1 MTASRDPDRLIAAFL
16 EEGPE
21 VLPDWVHGA
30 VRDEIHDERQS
41 AARGLWRISMMRKYL
56 ATAAAAAVV
65 VAGAALVATRS
76 PEAPLGDSPTPIPT
90 PTPEAVGN
98 GTLVSGGSYQTDGF
112 SEAFR
117 FTLPEAVGVAGA
129 TADLFDAHTFRIRP
143 VAGGAITF
151 HDDADLVD
159 DVCRPAGLSDDFTTP
174 DDVRAWLIGSEGVT
188 VGTEQ
193 ELVTADGR
201 TALAWDI
208 GLGTECYTGDAAVSF
223 AANEHHRVYAV
234 PAGEDTVLV
243 FTWGRGY
250 NGEGEDVLP
259 SLNAATDDL
268 VRSMSFD

>member
-65 VAGAALVATRS
+65 VAGAAFVATR
-76 PEAPLGDSPTPIPT
+76 APQAGLGDSPTPIPM

-98 GTLVSGGSYQTDGF
+98 GAIASGVTYHTEGF
-112 SEAFR
+112 SQPFR

-129 TADLFDAHTFRIRP
+129 TADLMEAHSFRIRP
-143 VAGGAITF
+143 VTGGAITF
-151 HDDADLVD
+151 HDDADLTD
-159 DVCRPAGLSDDFTTP
+159 DACKPAGLADDFSTT
-174 DDVRAWLIGSEGVT
+174 DDVRTWLEGSEGVT
-188 VGTEQ
+188 VGAEQ
-193 ELVTADGR
+193 ELATADGR

-208 GLGTECYTGDAAVSF
+208 GLGTQCYSGDAAVSF
-223 AANEHHRVYAV
+223 GANEHHRVYAV
-234 PAGEDTVLV
+234 PTGEDTVLV

-259 SLNAATDDL
+259 ALNAATDDL

>member
-41 AARGLWRISMMRKYL
+41 AARGLWRTSMMRKYL

-76 PEAPLGDSPTPIPT
+76 PEVGLGDPPPTSPTA
-90 PTPEAVGN
+90 EAQSVRN
-98 GTLVSGGSYQTDGF
+98 GGIEPGASYRTDGF
-112 SEAFR
+112 SQPFR
-117 FTLPEAVGVAGA
+117 FTLPDAISPGGA
-129 TADLFDAHTFRIRP
+129 SADLMDAHSFRIRP
-143 VAGGAITF
+143 VTGGAITF
-151 HDDADLVD
+151 HDDADLSD
-159 DVCRPAGLSDDFTTP
+159 DVCQPAGLADHFSTP
-174 DDVRAWLIGSEGVT
+174 DDVRDWLEGSEGVT
-188 VGTEQ
+188 VGTEH

-208 GLGTECYTGDAAVSF
+208 GLGTQCYTGDAAVSF

-234 PAGEDTVLV
+234 PIGEDTVLV

-250 NGEGEDVLP
+250 GGEGEDVLP
-259 SLNAATDDL
+259 ALNAATDDL
-268 VRSMSFD
+268 VQSMSFD

>member
-65 VAGAALVATRS
+65 VAGAAFWATRS
-76 PEAPLGDSPTPIPT
+76 PGGDPGNPPT
-90 PTPEAVGN
+90 PTPTFEAVGN
-98 GTLVSGGSYQTDGF
+98 GAIESGVTYHTEGF
-112 SEAFR
+112 SQPFR
-117 FTLPEAVGVAGA
+117 FTVPDAVSAGGA
-129 TADLFDAHTFRIRP
+129 SADLFDAHTFRIRP
-143 VAGGAITF
+143 VTGGAITF
-151 HDDADLVD
+151 HDDADLP
-159 DVCRPAGLSDDFTTP
+159 DVLCNPAGLAADFATP
-174 DDVRAWLIGSEGVT
+174 DDVRAWLEGSVGVS
-188 VGTEQ
+188 VGAEH
-193 ELVTADGR
+193 ELMTADGR
-201 TALAWDI
+201 TALAWNV
-208 GLGTECYTGDAAVSF
+208 GLGGECLAGEGTVSF
-223 AANEHHRVYAV
+223 SHGEHHRVYAV
-234 PAGEDTVLV
+234 PSGEDTVLV

-259 SLNAATDDL
+259 ALNAITDDL